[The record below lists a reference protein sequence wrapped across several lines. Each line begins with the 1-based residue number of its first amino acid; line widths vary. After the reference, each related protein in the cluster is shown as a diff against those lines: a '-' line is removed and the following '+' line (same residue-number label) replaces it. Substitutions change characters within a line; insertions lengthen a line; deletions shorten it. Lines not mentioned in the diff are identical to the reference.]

1 MITVGRFSKPE
12 DAHLLRMKLGAGGV
26 TAYLRDEFT
35 TQMYWFYSNAIG
47 GVKVE
52 VFEEDEDR
60 AKEILAA
67 EELEAPVSVS
77 CPECGSNSTHAS
89 ERGRRL
95 SFLSVMLLSLPLP
108 VARFKYVCDDCGHR
122 WKE

>member
-1 MITVGRFSKPE
+1 MITVGRYSKPE

-52 VFEEDEDR
+52 IFEEDEDR
-60 AKEILAA
+60 AREILAA
-67 EELEAPVSVS
+67 GEVEEPVANP
-77 CPECGSNSTHAS
+77 CPACAS
-89 ERGRRL
+89 ESTRTDETGRRL
-95 SFLSVMLLSLPLP
+95 SFLSVMLLNFPLP
-108 VARFKYVCDDCGHR
+108 VARFRFVCDDCGHR
-122 WKE
+122 WKG

>member
-1 MITVGRFSKPE
+1 
-12 DAHLLRMKLGAGGV
+12 MKLGAGGV

-35 TQMYWFYSNAIG
+35 TQMDWFYSNAIG

-52 VFEEDEDR
+52 IFEEDEDR
-60 AKEILAA
+60 AREILAA
-67 EELEAPVSVS
+67 GDVEDPVPVS
-77 CPECGSNSTHAS
+77 CPACGSDSTRAS

-95 SFLSVMLLSLPLP
+95 SFLSIMLLNFPLP
-108 VARFKYVCDDCGHR
+108 VARFKFVCDHCGNR